1 MMKPKEK
8 YENFIK
14 NEVLFESRCC
24 GKFKIIEYLNG
35 NDVTVEFV
43 ETNYTTKTT
52 SAAVRRGDIR
62 DYWLPTVFGVGI
74 MDIPNATKD
83 PLKKAARIKWQSMLT
98 RCYSS
103 SYQNKYPTYKGCA
116 ISESFKRFSSFL
128 EWYIS
133 QVGFNQ
139 EGWHLDK
146 DILGCGKVY
155 SPQTCCVIPNEINV
169 ALASISSKHNTKN
182 KFGISRRKNGR
193 FAVYAHCGSIN
204 KYLGIFDT
212 LEEAFKAYKQAKES
226 RIKELTNK
234 WKDQIDPRVYEELMN
249 YKVEI

>member
-1 MMKPKEK
+1 MKPKEK

-24 GKFKIIEYLNG
+24 GKFKIVEYING

-52 SAAVRRGDIR
+52 SAAFRRGDIR

-83 PLKKAARIKWQSMLT
+83 PLKKVAHIKWASMLT
-98 RCYSS
+98 RCYSL
-103 SYQNKYPTYKGCA
+103 SYQNKQPTYRGCE
-116 ISESFKRFSSFL
+116 ISESFKRFSNFL

-155 SPQTCCVIPNEINV
+155 SPQTCCIIPKEINAV
-169 ALASISSKHNTKN
+169 FATISSKHSTKN
-182 KFGISRRKNGR
+182 QFGISRRKNGR
-193 FAVYAHCGSIN
+193 FAVYAQCGSTN

-212 LEEAFKAYKQAKES
+212 LEEALKAYKHAKEAYV
-226 RIKELTNK
+226 KELANK
-234 WKDQIDPRVYEELMN
+234 WKDQIDPKVYDALMK
-249 YKVEI
+249 YEVEI

>member
-1 MMKPKEK
+1 MKPKEK

-103 SYQNKYPTYKGCA
+103 LYQNKYPTYKGCE
-116 ISESFKRFSSFL
+116 ISESFKRFSTFL

-169 ALASISSKHNTKN
+169 ALASISSKHNAKN

-212 LEEAFKAYKQAKES
+212 LEEALKAYKQAKES
-226 RIKELTNK
+226 RIKGLANK
-234 WKDQIDPRVYEELMN
+234 WKDQIDLRVYEELMN

>member
-1 MMKPKEK
+1 MKPREK

-24 GKFKIIEYLNG
+24 GKFKIIEYVNG

-43 ETNYTTKTT
+43 ETKYTTQTT

-83 PLKKAARIKWQSMLT
+83 PLKKSAHIKWQSMLT

-103 SYQNKYPTYKGCA
+103 SYQNKYPTYRGCE
-116 ISESFKRFSSFL
+116 ISESFKRFSNFL

-146 DILGCGKVY
+146 DIFGCGKVY
-155 SPQTCCVIPNEINV
+155 SPQTCCMIPNEINV
-169 ALASISSKHNTKN
+169 VLASIPSKHNTKN
-182 KFGISRRKNGR
+182 KFGVSRRKNGR
-193 FAVYAHCGSIN
+193 FVANAHCGSIS
-204 KYLGIFDT
+204 KYLGIFNT
-212 LEEAFKAYKQAKES
+212 EQEAFQAYKQAKES
-226 RIKELTNK
+226 RIKYLAIK
-234 WKDQIDPRVYEELMN
+234 WKGQIDQRVYEALMK

>member
-1 MMKPKEK
+1 MKPKEK

-43 ETNYTTKTT
+43 KTNYTTKTT

-74 MDIPNATKD
+74 MDIPDATKD
-83 PLKKAARIKWQSMLT
+83 PLTKAARIKWQSMLT

-103 SYQNKYPTYKGCA
+103 SYQNKYLTYKGCE

-169 ALASISSKHNTKN
+169 AFASISSKHNTKN

-212 LEEAFKAYKQAKES
+212 QEEALKAYKQAKES
-226 RIKELTNK
+226 RIKELANK
-234 WKDQIDPRVYEELMN
+234 WKDQIDHRVYEELMN

>member
-1 MMKPKEK
+1 MKPKEK

-24 GKFKIIEYLNG
+24 GKFKILEYLNG
-35 NDVTVEFV
+35 DDVTVEFV
-43 ETNYTTKTT
+43 ETNYITKTT

-103 SYQNKYPTYKGCA
+103 LYQNKYPTYKGCE
-116 ISESFKRFSSFL
+116 ISESFKRFSTFL

-169 ALASISSKHNTKN
+169 ALASISSKHNAKN

-212 LEEAFKAYKQAKES
+212 LEEALKAYKQAKES
-226 RIKELTNK
+226 RIKWLANK
-234 WKDQIDPRVYEELMN
+234 WKDQIDLRVYEELMN